1 MQFKYILIFI
11 ICTSCALNQNK
22 IKNTYSSQGFAYVY
36 NEEDK
41 LKKLL
46 KIKLNNQ
53 EKAIAHNKLRVGT
66 LVNIYNPD
74 NKKNITLKVSKKVD
88 YPNFYTILITE
99 EVAKILELNRQIPFV
114 QIEEISKKK
123 SFVAK
128 KADMFNEEKKVE
140 NNAPIQRVQ
149 IKDLSVKINKK
160 SKIVKNFSI
169 IIGEFYSLN
178 SATNLKK
185 KITNES
191 IILDNK
197 KIRINFKN
205 KNNFE
210 LFSGP
215 YSSINLL
222 KNDYIELKKFGFEEL
237 DIKINE

>member
-185 KITNES
+185 KNY
-191 IILDNK
+191 K
-197 KIRINFKN
+197 
-205 KNNFE
+205 
-210 LFSGP
+210 
-215 YSSINLL
+215 
-222 KNDYIELKKFGFEEL
+222 
-237 DIKINE
+237 